1 MKISAGLLVYRK
13 KDNKIEIL
21 LVHPGGP
28 FWQNKDL
35 NSWSIPKGEIDENE
49 DKLSAAIREF
59 EEETGLKIEEKDKE
73 KIFYLG
79 EVKSKNKTLYV
90 YVLEKDFGDNFEIKS
105 NLIEINWKG
114 KKIKIPEVDRGEYFD
129 LDSAK
134 EKLVPYQ
141 KEIIELLKRIIN
153 SNSSNFSIA

>member
-1 MKISAGLLVYRK
+1 MKTSAGLLVYRK
-13 KDNKIEIL
+13 KSNKIEIL

-49 DKLSAAIREF
+49 DKLTAAIREF
-59 EEETGLKIEEKDKE
+59 EEETGLKIEEKDKK

-79 EVKSKNKTLYV
+79 EVESRNKILYV
-90 YVLEKDFGDNFEIKS
+90 YALEKNFGDNFEIKS
-105 NLIEINWKG
+105 NLIEIDWQG
-114 KKIKIPEVDRGEYFD
+114 KKIKIPEVDRGEYFS
-129 LDSAK
+129 LELAK

-141 KEIIELLKRIIN
+141 KEIVNLLMNYLKI
-153 SNSSNFSIA
+153 